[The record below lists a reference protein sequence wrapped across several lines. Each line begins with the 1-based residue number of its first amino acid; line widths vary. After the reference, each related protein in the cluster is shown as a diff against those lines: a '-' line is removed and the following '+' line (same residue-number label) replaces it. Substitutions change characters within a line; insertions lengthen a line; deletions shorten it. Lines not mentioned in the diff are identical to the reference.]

1 MKRYAILML
10 CLVATVL
17 SGLAGAYKVDEIP
30 NIHVANR
37 TRYVSNPDNVLSPAA
52 VATLDSTLSRLWRDT
67 SSEVVV
73 VAVNSVDGDPDEFA
87 TELFTKW
94 GIGKKD
100 NDNGMLVLIAKDDR
114 KAVIRTGYGMEG
126 VLPDILAGRIIRNI
140 MAPHFRN
147 GDYDN
152 GTIAS
157 LTEIARITSTP
168 GATEELMSKY
178 GNDEGAGGSD
188 GADLFKGWLAIG
200 AILAVVLFVWFLY
213 EMVKTR
219 RLDRYERYQ
228 VLNKMK
234 MPALI
239 LVFVGLGLPAISY
252 LILWLTMRGLR
263 LRHRNCPNCH
273 NKMHRI
279 DEANDN
285 KYLTHQ
291 QDIEEQIN
299 SVDYDVWLCDHCGET
314 DILPYINNASSYT
327 VCPRCGARACSMRS
341 QRIVIRPTERREGQ
355 GVKEYICRS
364 CGNRNEIPYSIPKVV
379 VPPVVIVGGGGRGF
393 GGGGGGFSGGSFG
406 GGMTGGGG
414 ASGGW

>member
-1 MKRYAILML
+1 ML

-30 NIHVANR
+30 NVHVANR

-94 GIGKKD
+94 GVGKKD

-168 GATEELMSKY
+168 GATEELKARDPLS
-178 GNDEGAGGSD
+178 
-188 GADLFKGWLAIG
+188 W
-200 AILAVVLFVWFLY
+200 
-213 EMVKTR
+213 
-219 RLDRYERYQ
+219 
-228 VLNKMK
+228 
-234 MPALI
+234 
-239 LVFVGLGLPAISY
+239 VGL
-252 LILWLTMRGLR
+252 MN
-263 LRHRNCPNCH
+263 NC
-273 NKMHRI
+273 KARVEEI
-279 DEANDN
+279 IRDEWI
-285 KYLTHQ
+285 Y
-291 QDIEEQIN
+291 
-299 SVDYDVWLCDHCGET
+299 V
-314 DILPYINNASSYT
+314 
-327 VCPRCGARACSMRS
+327 
-341 QRIVIRPTERREGQ
+341 
-355 GVKEYICRS
+355 
-364 CGNRNEIPYSIPKVV
+364 
-379 VPPVVIVGGGGRGF
+379 
-393 GGGGGGFSGGSFG
+393 
-406 GGMTGGGG
+406 
-414 ASGGW
+414 